1 MRYNCHINVEVCC
14 SIKSIKYIYKYIYK
28 GTDCASFTVQD
39 SGENGPIEVNEIKQY
54 RKARCII
61 AIEAVYRLFRFPMY
75 SMSPPILQMQVHLPG
90 MHMVPFNHDD
100 NLEDVLERAKSQRS
114 MLTEFFRMNVEDPE
128 ARKYLYREFPE
139 HYTWNKSKKLW
150 KPRKI
155 CFQIGRLVYAYPSEG
170 ERYYLWVLLNHVR
183 GSTSFESIRSVK
195 ACFRDACEELGLVE
209 TDRSLDE
216 ALTEATAFQMP
227 SALRRMFATI
237 IVFCEYT
244 NIRVLWD
251 KHVEALGEDYHRV
264 HANSAYVEQLVLRDI
279 ADIVR
284 SMGKDIKSYGLPN
297 IDESGGFTTMETL
310 SLFLLINNNKQ
321 FC

>member
-1 MRYNCHINVEVCC
+1 
-14 SIKSIKYIYKYIYK
+14 
-28 GTDCASFTVQD
+28 
-39 SGENGPIEVNEIKQY
+39 
-54 RKARCII
+54 
-61 AIEAVYRLFRFPMY
+61 
-75 SMSPPILQMQVHLPG
+75 
-90 MHMVPFNHDD
+90 
-100 NLEDVLERAKSQRS
+100 
-114 MLTEFFRMNVEDPE
+114 
-128 ARKYLYREFPE
+128 
-139 HYTWNKSKKLW
+139 
-150 KPRKI
+150 
-155 CFQIGRLVYAYPSEG
+155 
-170 ERYYLWVLLNHVR
+170 
-183 GSTSFESIRSVK
+183 
-195 ACFRDACEELGLVE
+195 
-209 TDRSLDE
+209 
-216 ALTEATAFQMP
+216 MP